1 MTTAHERAT
10 DELFRTIGHDLRGP
24 LMAISGAAEL
34 IAKMAPADAHTGPQI
49 REWADQIS
57 HSAAVI
63 DRLVHDL
70 LDFGTCENGQLRLR
84 AQRHDVTILIRSV
97 IEAFEAAARAKGVTL
112 EADFSATPIPATYD
126 RDRLLRALSNIT
138 HNAIAFT
145 PRDGSI
151 RIAAVRKATDVV
163 VSVADSGVGIAAPE
177 LPTVFDRFR
186 YPRHT
191 PNGRLGLGLYIAK
204 WIVEAHGGRIWA
216 ESEVGRGSTF
226 SFTLPA

>member
-34 IAKMAPADAHTGPQI
+34 IAKMAPADAHPGPQI

-63 DRLVHDL
+63 DRLVRDL
-70 LDFGTCENGQLRLR
+70 LDFGACENGQLRLR
-84 AQRHDVTILIRSV
+84 AQRHDITILIRGV
-97 IEAFEAAARAKGVTL
+97 IEAFEAAATAKGLTL
-112 EADFSATPIPATYD
+112 EADFSAVPLTATYD
-126 RDRLLRALSNIT
+126 RDRLLRVLSNIT
-138 HNAIAFT
+138 HNAVTFT

-151 RIAAVRKATDVV
+151 RIAAVRKATDLV
-163 VSVADSGVGIAAPE
+163 VSVADSGVGIPPPE
-177 LPTVFDRFR
+177 LSTVFDRFR

-191 PNGRLGLGLYIAK
+191 PNCGLGLGLYVAK